1 MVGGSIS
8 TLGQKLRTWARGITL
23 LKDVGDVCSPN
34 GRFVKLHQYFVMNMY
49 KYKRDWDPSNLGAY
63 LRKHINWHWSK

>member
-8 TLGQKLRTWARGITL
+8 TVGQKLRTWARGITL

-34 GRFVKLHQYFVMNMY
+34 GRFVKLHQYFCNEYVQ
-49 KYKRDWDPSNLGAY
+49 
-63 LRKHINWHWSK
+63 I

>member
-1 MVGGSIS
+1 MVCGSIS
-8 TLGQKLRTWARGITL
+8 TLGQNLELGPGALR
-23 LKDVGDVCSPN
+23 KDVGDVCSPN

-63 LRKHINWHWSK
+63 LQNHINWHWSK